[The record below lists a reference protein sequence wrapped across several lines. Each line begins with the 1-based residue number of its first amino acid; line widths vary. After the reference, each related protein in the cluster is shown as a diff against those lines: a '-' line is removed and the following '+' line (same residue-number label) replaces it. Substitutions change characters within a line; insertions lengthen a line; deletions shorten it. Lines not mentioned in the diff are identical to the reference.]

1 MNFTG
6 SCSIQREKPAKA
18 RGGRRSAGFSVYL
31 VVSDIIAFLE
41 NHALYKMA
49 LVIFWRNRLFFKS
62 IEDTMKT

>member
-1 MNFTG
+1 MNFAG

-41 NHALYKMA
+41 NHVCEIQVSLALP
-49 LVIFWRNRLFFKS
+49 
-62 IEDTMKT
+62 D